1 MLALPAFADDNT
13 PVTNGTGNCSTAR
26 DAAPNKRCVTKIP
39 DGKQDKYADQRTK
52 IGVKYGAGSVG
63 QNGKVSPFGTGRTAP
78 PTSDIK
84 NGEWTTVWFSTPGG
98 GTGVKSVCLGPTGI
112 VGYYGSS
119 TGLHSTAP
127 QSGKGGSGR
136 K

>member
-1 MLALPAFADDNT
+1 MKKSATSTLLALSAASLCAMLALPAFADDNT

-39 DGKQDKYADQRTK
+39 DGKLDKYADERTK

-78 PTSDIK
+78 PTSDK
-84 NGEWTTVWFSTPGG
+84 TASGLPSG
-98 GTGVKSVCLGPTGI
+98 SVLQA
-112 VGYYGSS
+112 VA
-119 TGLHSTAP
+119 LA
-127 QSGKGGSGR
+127 
-136 K
+136 